1 MLGRFSSCRERKYFQ
16 SAFIADHPWLKPQSL
31 ERIVHFLEME
41 VEQPP
46 SFFEFAG
53 FHGFNCCLDLGLP
66 MALKP
71 ISRRGCAGGGVFSH
85 IQFVQGAFAEDAKQ
99 FAAKTASRCELAP
112 ERFVRVVPVH
122 AALKFALLRRKVV
135 EGIHAAHFRN
145 RDSSR
150 PLSAMMDLSVPT
162 GISRRLGTGTVALS
176 PAGNCRR

>member
-1 MLGRFSSCRERKYFQ
+1 L
-16 SAFIADHPWLKPQSL
+16 A
-31 ERIVHFLEME
+31 
-41 VEQPP
+41 
-46 SFFEFAG
+46 
-53 FHGFNCCLDLGLP
+53 HGIL
-66 MALKP
+66 
-71 ISRRGCAGGGVFSH
+71 RRTGGGVFSH

-99 FAAKTASRCELAP
+99 LAAKTASRCELAP

-122 AALKFALLRRKVV
+122 AALKFALFRRKVV